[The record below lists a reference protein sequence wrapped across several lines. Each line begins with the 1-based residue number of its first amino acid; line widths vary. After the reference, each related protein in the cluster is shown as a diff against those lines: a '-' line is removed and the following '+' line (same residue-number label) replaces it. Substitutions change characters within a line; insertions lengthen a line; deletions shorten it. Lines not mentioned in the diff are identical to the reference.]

1 MQQQYQWFPGHMAKA
16 LKEIEARIKVIDV
29 VLVLVDARAPLASQ
43 NPKLASIIKNKPVI
57 YVLTKRDLADAN
69 ANSQWLKYYE
79 AQGTPAVALDVNKDN
94 LNVIDQKAHELM
106 QEKLAKEKAKGMRP
120 RPLRDLVVGIP
131 NVGKST
137 LINRLAKRRAANV
150 ANRPGVT
157 KAQQYIKVNE
167 RMELLDTPG
176 VLWPDFENEALG
188 VKLAMIGTIKQDIL
202 PKEDMSLQ
210 ILNLLT
216 SHYPQ
221 ALQRCYD
228 IDEVV
233 VNDENGSENLLTQIA
248 LKRGFLLK
256 GNQVDL
262 NRTMETLVKD
272 FQSGKV
278 AKVSLEIPGDDTWQI
293 VNTKTN

>member
-120 RPLRDLVVGIP
+120 RPLRYLVVGIP

-233 VNDENGSENLLTQIA
+233 VSDENGSENLLTQIA

-256 GNQVDL
+256 GNQVDF

>member
-120 RPLRDLVVGIP
+120 RPLRYLVVGIP

-233 VNDENGSENLLTQIA
+233 VSDENGSENLLTQIA